1 MKPIQKFQTF
11 TYLKNDH
18 GDSRRT
24 EIHDDSHDPESQ
36 MLIAQLE
43 NLIENAQELIQ
54 MVQGKNNLEDWVQ
67 SKVSIADDYIE
78 TLRNYYKHR

>member
-1 MKPIQKFQTF
+1 MEPIQKFQTF
-11 TYLKNDH
+11 TYLKNGH

-24 EIHDDSHDPESQ
+24 EMHDDSHDPESH

-43 NLIENAQELIQ
+43 NQ

-78 TLRNYYKHR
+78 TLRNYYKHK